1 MAVVQPFKGFIY
13 NPAKVDFQDIT
24 CPPYDVINPK
34 MHQELYE
41 RHPKNAVRLE
51 LPMEENRYQI
61 AAERW
66 NEWRKDKTLVQDERP
81 AIYVYDQT
89 FVTKA
94 GKTVTRKGFLARLK
108 TQPFADKVVM
118 PHERTLAKAKTD
130 RLNLFKETAA
140 NFSPIFIL
148 YRDPSLSIDDLLAE
162 TRDEVPFMD
171 VTDYQ
176 GAHNLVW
183 RLKSGPVL
191 EKIQSYF
198 TDERLYIADGHHRY
212 ETALA
217 YSELR
222 ASQNPNHSGNEAY
235 NFVMAY
241 FTNMDDPD
249 LVVYPTHRLVHGIDA
264 AHLSNLDSSLNK
276 AFDVKVLPTEA
287 DLKSFMAESATGKL
301 GIVRLKGSDL
311 EWIGLTFKGD
321 FSFFAGTDIPDE
333 VQKLDVSILHRIIFR
348 QFLDISQEAQDQQI
362 NLHYSKDW
370 AETVGE
376 VKSGKSQLAVLMNP
390 TPVSSVV
397 EVCNSGHVMPQKS
410 TFFYP
415 KVITGISFHD
425 LNGE

>member
-1 MAVVQPFKGFIY
+1 MATVQPFKGVIY
-13 NPAKVDFQDIT
+13 NPGKADYQEIT
-24 CPPYDVINPK
+24 CPPYDVINPGL
-34 MHQELYE
+34 HQDLYN
-41 RHPKNAVRLE
+41 RHPYNSVRLE
-51 LPMEENRYQI
+51 LPMEENRYQS

-66 NEWRKDKTLVQDERP
+66 TAWRNEKVLVADERP

-89 FVTKA
+89 FVTKS
-94 GKTVTRKGFLARLK
+94 GKKVTRKGFLARLK
-108 TQPFADKVVM
+108 TQPFTDRVIM

-148 YRDPSLSIDDLLAE
+148 YRDPELTIDDLLAD

-171 VTDYQ
+171 VIDYQ

-183 RLKSGPVL
+183 RLKSGPLL
-191 EKIQSYF
+191 EKIQNYF
-198 TDERLYIADGHHRY
+198 EKERVYIADGHHRY

-222 ASQNPNHSGNEAY
+222 ASQNPAHTGNEAY

-249 LVVYPTHRLVHGIDA
+249 LVVYPTHRLVHGIPEALIGGLDA
-264 AHLSNLDSSLNK
+264 LLPDAFSVSNLASEAELK
-276 AFDVKVLPTEA
+276 AFL
-287 DLKSFMAESATGKL
+287 AEKATGRL
-301 GIVRLKGSDL
+301 GLVRKEPSGLK
-311 EWIGLTFKGD
+311 WTGLTFLGNE
-321 FSFFAGTDIPDE
+321 SFFEGTGIPAE
-333 VQKLDVSILHRIIFR
+333 VRKLDVSVLHRIVFTR
-348 QFLDISQEAQDQQI
+348 FLGISQEAQDQQV

-370 AETVGE
+370 DETVRE
-376 VKSGKSQLAVLMNP
+376 VSAGKSRLAVLMNP

-415 KVITGISFHD
+415 KVITGIAFHD
-425 LNGE
+425 LNGD